1 MEVSGL
7 ICVQADK
14 ALARMRTLKRNMEES
29 VSSAVYIHTN
39 TTFQCTVHGL

>member
-29 VSSAVYIHTN
+29 VSSAVYTPILPCN
-39 TTFQCTVHGL
+39 VHGL